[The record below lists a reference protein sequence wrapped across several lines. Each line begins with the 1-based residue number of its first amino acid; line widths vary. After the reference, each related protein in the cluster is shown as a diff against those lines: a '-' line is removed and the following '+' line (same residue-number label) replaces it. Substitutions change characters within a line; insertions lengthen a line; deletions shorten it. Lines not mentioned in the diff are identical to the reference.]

1 MRAMTATEAR
11 DNFAAVLD
19 AATEDDDEVIITR
32 SSGREP
38 AVVISLREYEALK
51 ETAYLLSTGTNA
63 RRLTESI
70 ENVRAGR
77 AQGPVSDF
85 GVLGDRR

>member
-1 MRAMTATEAR
+1 MRAMNATEAR

-32 SSGREP
+32 SGDREP

-51 ETAYLLSTGTNA
+51 ETAYLLSSRMNA
-63 RRLTESI
+63 RRLAESI

-77 AQGPVSDF
+77 VQTRDLVDTE
-85 GVLGDRR
+85 GDR